1 METPKTAAATK
12 SYGYQDQTCYYVEP
26 EDMEKIELENIEIK
40 KVLKEYLTFK
50 SLDGR
55 IERQELREKLKSF
68 I

>member
-12 SYGYQDQTCYYVEP
+12 SYGYQDQDYYYVEP

-55 IERQELREKLKSF
+55 VERQKLREKLKSF